1 MQQNG
6 AQTLEDQMRGHGQI
20 SLIGSATDVTL
31 TTVVVISFVEHCS
44 QPVKVKYSMPHWYYR
59 YSHQILLSFCDTVT
73 ETAFFSTE

>member
-1 MQQNG
+1 MTLKHVKSKKKWADALSDMQQNG

-44 QPVKVKYSMPHWYYR
+44 QPVKVKYSMPHWY
-59 YSHQILLSFCDTVT
+59 
-73 ETAFFSTE
+73 

>member
-44 QPVKVKYSMPHWYYR
+44 QPVKVKYSMPH
-59 YSHQILLSFCDTVT
+59 
-73 ETAFFSTE
+73 